1 MDIVTVLTKIVQEQQ
16 GLIMEQRKAAEEQR
30 DINVAL
36 YYEKIARL
44 ERLLASK

>member
-36 YYEKIARL
+36 YNTPQKLDRAIRCM
-44 ERLLASK
+44 

>member
-30 DINVAL
+30 DINAAL
-36 YYEKIARL
+36 YEKIARL
-44 ERLLASK
+44 ESLLAPK